1 MDPRHTILFE
11 PVRIGPVTAPNR
23 FYQTPH
29 ATRLGWQRPLAS
41 LALGMRRVGETNR
54 ADGGFHP
61 PDIARSPSARQMPQP
76 LRHVGSYRQPEPRL
90 VPGPQSGQN
99 HPVVLGD
106 VAAFQLVI

>member
-1 MDPRHTILFE
+1 MDPRHAILFE

-29 ATRLGWQRPLAS
+29 AAGLWWQRPMAS
-41 LALGMRRVGETNR
+41 LALSMRRVGGTNR
-54 ADGGFHP
+54 ADGFHP
-61 PDIARSPSARQMPQP
+61 PDIARSPSPRQMPQP
-76 LRHVGSYRQPEPRL
+76 LRHVGPYRQPEPRL
-90 VPGPQSGQN
+90 VAGAQGGED